1 MSETITCTPEFVV
14 FDPPQLQF
22 NEEGWG
28 PCELPDAFKDIP
40 YQPFSK
46 SDRMGKISDWTGT
59 AQTDKKYPN
68 KYASQFGG
76 GSQYAYYHEEDE
88 TTFHLVDSARIQKP
102 PHQRGRFRGNMRNN
116 RGRGRGNRGGVQG
129 GGMTTLSKNAN
140 KGRDQ
145 RRGATRK
152 WGARGPPPKIR
163 DASVAVRPDWVT
175 IEEMDFPR
183 LSKLSL
189 PSVKDGEDI
198 VTCGTLEYY
207 DKVYDRV
214 NVKNER
220 PLQRVDR
227 IFHTVTTTDDP
238 IIRMLSKSH
247 GNVYATD
254 AILATIMCCTR
265 SNYSWDIVIEKIG
278 DKLFMDKRDNTEF
291 DLLTVNETAIEPPQ
305 EDGNSLN
312 SPRNLAIE
320 ATFINH
326 NFSQQVLKS
335 GEKEAKYKFE
345 EQNPFIGDDEDGEV
359 ASVAYRYR
367 KWDLNNGIVLVA
379 RCEHDAVLQTPQGD
393 TQFLTIKAL
402 NEWDSKVANGVEWR
416 QKLDTQRGAVLANEL
431 RNNSCKLAKWTVQAL
446 LAGSDHIKFGYVS
459 RAHVRDSSRHVIL
472 GTQQFKPHEFANQIN
487 LSMDNAWGILRC
499 IIDICMKQKD
509 GKYLIM
515 KDPNKPMIRLY
526 DIPDNTFETDGEEEE
541 GDDGEAF
548 PHYSYG
554 GTTAA
559 KTSAATA
566 VTAAKSSTVATVT
579 TTTKSSA
586 QTTVTTT
593 VTAAP
598 ATVTAATTTTT
609 TTAAETTAASSTLT
623 AATAAAAVATTTTT
637 AAAEAK

>member
-1 MSETITCTPEFVV
+1 MSETITCTPESAIFEA
-14 FDPPQLQF
+14 PQLQF
-22 NEEGWG
+22 NEDGWG
-28 PCELPDAFKDIP
+28 PCELPDAFRDIP

-46 SDRMGKISDWTGT
+46 SDRLGKISDWTGT

-68 KYASQFGG
+68 KYTSQFGG

-88 TTFHLVDSARIQKP
+88 TTFHLVDSARVQKP
-102 PHQRGRFRGNMRNN
+102 PHQRGRFRGNMRNQ
-116 RGRGRGNRGGVQG
+116 RGRGRGSRGGAQA
-129 GGMTTLSKNAN
+129 GGMTMLSKNSN

-145 RRGATRK
+145 RRGTTRK
-152 WGARGPPPKIR
+152 WGNRGPPPKIR

-189 PSVKDGEDI
+189 PSVKEGETI
-198 VTCGTLEYY
+198 CACGTLEYY
-207 DKVYDRV
+207 DKTYDRV

-238 IIRMLSKSH
+238 IIRVLSKTH

-254 AILATIMCCTR
+254 SILATIMCCTR

-278 DKLFMDKRDNTEF
+278 DKLFMGKRDNTEF

-305 EDGNSLN
+305 EDGSSLN

-320 ATFINH
+320 ATFINN

-335 GEKEAKYKFE
+335 GEKELKFMFDE
-345 EQNPFIGDDEDGEV
+345 PNPFIGDDEDGEV

-402 NEWDSKVANGVEWR
+402 NEWDSKLANGVEWR

-431 RNNSCKLAKWTVQAL
+431 RNNSCKLAKWTVQAM
-446 LAGSDHIKFGYVS
+446 LAGSDQIKFGYVS

-472 GTQQFKPHEFANQIN
+472 GTQQFKPQEFANQIN

-548 PHYSYG
+548 QPYSYG
-554 GTTAA
+554 TTPKPAVAA
-559 KTSAATA
+559 PVATPAATSVDTAPAAAAAAPVTAPTIAAAVAAA
-566 VTAAKSSTVATVT
+566 VT
-579 TTTKSSA
+579 
-586 QTTVTTT
+586 
-593 VTAAP
+593 P
-598 ATVTAATTTTT
+598 AVST
-609 TTAAETTAASSTLT
+609 TTAAPT
-623 AATAAAAVATTTTT
+623 TAAAAVAAATTSTPTTTTT
-637 AAAEAK
+637 GAAAPAK